1 MLNCIKKEKNYAKAA
16 STLYYCCLGEQP
28 VHQDMLLATMDRG
41 RGTPPLHVVP
51 LWVPHTTCYLGN
63 NL

>member
-16 STLYYCCLGEQP
+16 STLYYCCLSEQP

-41 RGTPPLHVVP
+41 RGIPPFTCCSLMGP
-51 LWVPHTTCYLGN
+51 PHYMLPWK
-63 NL
+63 